1 MKNLI
6 GRIIAENEVNQ
17 CTATYQDNSFNNAE
31 ITVDKYLNSSV
42 TDECLGFRKNYSK
55 STNPYEKELA
65 EQALFYLT
73 PPPTTTDVERLF
85 STAGDI
91 VTDERNR
98 LLPANTEKLLFCREN
113 LPKVN
118 FIY

>member
-1 MKNLI
+1 MADQQDLSFENLI

-42 TDECLGFRKNYSK
+42 TDECLGFWKYYSK

-73 PPPTTTDVERLF
+73 SPPTTTDVERLF
-85 STAGDI
+85 STASARLFS
-91 VTDERNR
+91 TD
-98 LLPANTEKLLFCREN
+98 CD
-113 LPKVN
+113 
-118 FIY
+118 